1 MGFISEVKRFPR
13 LIIQGFILLALCG
26 GLTSCSYLFPKQFEK
41 FVGPEELDQ
50 LEDSQANSSGTSNTS
65 ESQTKD
71 KTSQSKSTPS
81 ADHHKKPQDKSAQ
94 NTPSSSESL
103 QGVVI
108 TKPSAEKDQEIE
120 IALLES
126 QSKIELN
133 TPQPIRLVYSKNRM
147 RKAPGD
153 LQFFP
158 CGNIICTGSLWSKTK
173 LDSSIRIQPKYDF
186 LEFKGKPYRG
196 EFLIKNIGGKLTFI
210 NKLPIED
217 YLRGVLPH
225 EIGILGDWAYEAL
238 KAQAISA
245 RTYTY
250 KNLNRRR
257 SRGFDLYADVRDQ
270 MYLGASEE
278 YALSNNAIAET
289 RDIVMT
295 HQGQFVEAFYHSTCG
310 GETADVSK
318 VWNSQPIP
326 YLVSRQDRAPNGQAW
341 CSTSSLYEWEYRL
354 SDSYFTQQLS
364 KNAKKATREIS
375 SKISNPQ
382 LTVLKRSQDGRVEK
396 ARIRYSGKEVIIPG
410 DKIRWLIK
418 PPKSRL
424 SILPSSLVKLDYEGG
439 KWHIHGKGFGHGIGL
454 CQMGARERS
463 RAGQDYQT
471 ILLAYYTGISLTNI
485 HE

>member
-13 LIIQGFILLALCG
+13 LLIQVFTLLLLCG
-26 GLTSCSYLFPKQFEK
+26 GVSSCSYLFPKQFEK

-50 LEDSQANSSGTSNTS
+50 LEDSQSHSPNSS
-65 ESQTKD
+65 ESPSKD
-71 KTSQSKSTPS
+71 KTTQQQAQGSKS
-81 ADHHKKPQDKSAQ
+81 
-94 NTPSSSESL
+94 
-103 QGVVI
+103 
-108 TKPSAEKDQEIE
+108 KPSDQPNESPLKTQSPNGSVQGGVQSFPSLPIDQEIE

-126 QSKIELN
+126 QTKIQLN
-133 TPQPIRLVYSKNRM
+133 TPQPIRLVYSINRM

-158 CGNIICTGSLWSKTK
+158 CGKLICTGGIWSKTK
-173 LDSSIRIQPKYDF
+173 LDSTIRIQPKYDF
-186 LEFKGKPYRG
+186 LEFKNKPYRG
-196 EFLIKNIGGKLTFI
+196 EFLIKNIQGKLTLI

-295 HQGQFVEAFYHSTCG
+295 YQGQFVEAFYHSTCG

-326 YLVSRQDRAPNGQAW
+326 YLVSRQDKDPKGKAW
-341 CSTSSLYEWEYRL
+341 CKSSSLYEWEYRFN
-354 SDSYFTQQLS
+354 DSYFTRQLS
-364 KNAKKATREIS
+364 KNAHKASSEIS

-382 LTVLKRSQDGRVEK
+382 LTVLKRSQDGRVEQ
-396 ARIRYSGKEVIIPG
+396 ARIRYSNKDVIIPG

-418 PPKSRL
+418 PPNSRL
-424 SILPSSLVKLDYEGG
+424 SILPSSLVKLDYEEGQ
-439 KWHIHGKGFGHGIGL
+439 WHVHGKGFGHGIGL

-463 RAGQDYQT
+463 RAGQDYRT
-471 ILLAYYTGISLTNI
+471 ILLAYYTDISLTNI